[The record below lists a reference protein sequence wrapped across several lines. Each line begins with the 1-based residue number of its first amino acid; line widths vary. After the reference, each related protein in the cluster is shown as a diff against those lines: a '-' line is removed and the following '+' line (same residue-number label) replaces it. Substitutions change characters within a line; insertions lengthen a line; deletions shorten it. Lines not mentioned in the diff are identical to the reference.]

1 MDLYDLFW
9 SDVKEILGED
19 FYATI
24 PRVTAAEIRLK
35 LEQIVAENLCEN
47 CKRNIRHEIRKWLLE
62 QKAAKEEFKKIQ
74 EKLHR
79 KAKPW

>member
-1 MDLYDLFW
+1 MDFYDLFW

-24 PRVTAAEIRLK
+24 PRVTASEIRFK

-47 CKRNIRHEIRKWLLE
+47 CKRNIRYEFRKWLLE
-62 QKAAKEEFKKIQ
+62 QKAAKEEFRKAQ
-74 EKLHR
+74 EKR
-79 KAKPW
+79 QRQVKQ